1 MRDDLDTS
9 PFGTNQASAAVA
21 YLIDRTRAQPDN
33 WFGRRLAYFLRRLA
47 IRRLEG
53 PVDSAS
59 IGANFRLY
67 PFSNVCEKRILF
79 TPQYFDQAE
88 RDLITARI
96 KPGFVFLDIGANIGG
111 YALSVAAAAGPSA
124 KIVAIEPQ
132 PLIFDRLVY
141 NIAQNPFGTVKAVA
155 CAIADH
161 DGELTLFLN
170 HENRGQS
177 SVKIV
182 ASDESAAGM
191 VQVPAKTLLTLLRE
205 EKITRVDAAKLDV
218 EGAEDLI
225 LEPFYK
231 NAPRSLWPKLMVV
244 ENIEGR
250 WHKDVR
256 TLLVEHGY
264 KKLLAN
270 KRNVAFE
277 LD

>member
-1 MRDDLDTS
+1 M
-9 PFGTNQASAAVA
+9 F
-21 YLIDRTRAQPDN
+21 I
-33 WFGRRLAYFLRRLA
+33 
-47 IRRLEG
+47 
-53 PVDSAS
+53 
-59 IGANFRLY
+59 
-67 PFSNVCEKRILF
+67 
-79 TPQYFDQAE
+79 
-88 RDLITARI
+88 
-96 KPGFVFLDIGANIGG
+96 DIGANIGG
-111 YALSVAAAAGPSA
+111 YALAVAAMAAGA
-124 KIVAIEPQ
+124 KILAVEPH
-132 PLIFDRLVY
+132 PEIFDRLVY